1 MENKEQYPN
10 EEWVEKEEYN
20 RRYVSKGS
28 AEFIEA
34 VDKLRDQMYVL
45 FTAKKRDNWMGIKE
59 ATEYASVS
67 DSTIRRAVRKGE
79 LKTSKKTGKLLFKE
93 AWINKWLGSPPNPF

>member
-10 EEWVEKEEYN
+10 EEWVEKEIYDD
-20 RRYVSKGS
+20 RYVAKGS

-34 VDKLRDQMYVL
+34 VDKLRDQLYEWV
-45 FTAKKRDNWMGIKE
+45 TAKKRDNWMGIKE

-93 AWINKWLGSPPNPF
+93 AWINKWLGYTPNPF

>member
-1 MENKEQYPN
+1 MANKEQYPN
-10 EEWVEKEEYN
+10 EEWVEKEVYDN
-20 RRYVSKGS
+20 RVVAKGS

-34 VDKLRDQMYVL
+34 IDKLREQLYEWVI
-45 FTAKKRDNWMGIKE
+45 AKKRDNWMGIKE
-59 ATEYASVS
+59 ASEYAFVS
-67 DSTIRRAVRKGE
+67 DSTIRRAVKKGE

>member
-1 MENKEQYPN
+1 MENKIN
-10 EEWVEKEEYN
+10 ESWVETEGYDGSP
-20 RRYVSKGS
+20 VAKGS

-34 VDKLRDQMYVL
+34 IDKLREQL
-45 FTAKKRDNWMGIKE
+45 FNWVCSKRRDNWMGIKE
-59 ATEYASVS
+59 ASEYAFVS

-93 AWINKWLGSPPNPF
+93 AWINTWLGSPPNPF

>member
-1 MENKEQYPN
+1 MENKMN
-10 EEWVEKEEYN
+10 EEWVEKEVYGS
-20 RRYVSKGS
+20 RYVAKGS
-28 AEFIEA
+28 GEFLEA
-34 VDKLRDQMYVL
+34 IDDLKDFLIKWVV
-45 FTAKKRDNWMGIKE
+45 AKKRDNWMGIKE
-59 ATEYASVS
+59 ATEYANVS